1 MCTMRGEYETREI
14 RNFAF
19 LYKFREL
26 VLIFILAE
34 NRGCGKKWQRASG
47 RAPEQSR
54 AEQNEQQE
62 HCFP

>member
-1 MCTMRGEYETREI
+1 MYVYMCTMRGEYETLEI

-34 NRGCGKKWQRASG
+34 NRGCGKK
-47 RAPEQSR
+47 
-54 AEQNEQQE
+54 
-62 HCFP
+62 